1 MAKSYY
7 KQSERPEVEGI
18 NWGQIGTDLSNE
30 LRAEETRRTDLK
42 AEIDKDSRDYIS
54 SFNDSPQGQHIGANE
69 RMAKFADNASQHM
82 LSLNKRLRNGNIKL
96 RDYNAQI
103 ANINQ
108 GTTDMFEV
116 SKTFNKDFDAN
127 LLRIESGEASA
138 EEIHYN
144 KQLQDFSN
152 PSFSDIYIDPVSSQ
166 ISAAKMVDD
175 GYGKLVKSSNPS
187 DMRSVFSLK
196 NTAKRKINNFKINE
210 FSDNVKGSYNAKFQ
224 TILNEGSVGK
234 ITSMLES
241 KDFISST
248 NNIISSVLTNS
259 HNAAT
264 ILTNRVQDA
273 KGNSIKPYKFVTLP
287 TDKLP
292 EVKEEGVIYLVPNP
306 TDPNSGASQPKLTPK
321 QTTEATEILRT
332 AINSKIGV
340 EVTEFDKEKKG
351 GQVLSNKLNKQKLDQ
366 NALTNPEEVTQ
377 LKEKGVQLKE
387 KGIRDEANHKSD
399 MTAAVSDEEKKQKEL
414 KYYDEKAEL
423 DILVTETQMA
433 ENTAQHKAN
442 MTRAVS
448 TEEKQQTQIKYLD
461 EKLRLGND
469 LLAKKLEKES
479 KKESTALKDYNT
491 YVQGKYTLTAADIS
505 NDNDAAKNLN
515 NAYGDLNFKF
525 ETGSS
530 WSAETIKMISPEG
543 EELEID
549 LSYPNAEQ
557 TIQNFI
563 NLNTPDMT
571 IGRLSK
577 SGSLTSGSNESS
589 VTTVNTSNY

>member
-116 SKTFNKDFDAN
+116 SKTFNKEFDAN
-127 LLRIESGEASA
+127 LLRINSGEASA

-187 DMRSVFSLK
+187 EMRSVFSLK

-210 FSDNVKGSYNAKFQ
+210 FSDKVKGSYNAKFQ
-224 TILNEGSVGK
+224 TILNKGTTGQ
-234 ITSMLES
+234 ITSMLKSE
-241 KDFISST
+241 DFINAT
-248 NNIISSVLTNS
+248 NYEISSVLTNP

-273 KGNSIKPYKFVTLP
+273 KGNTIKPYKFVTLS

-340 EVTEFDKEKKG
+340 EVTEFDEGKEAR
-351 GQVLSNKLNKQKLDQ
+351 L
-366 NALTNPEEVTQ
+366 
-377 LKEKGVQLKE
+377 
-387 KGIRDEANHKSD
+387 EAKHESD
-399 MTAAVSDEEKKQKEL
+399 MT
-414 KYYDEKAEL
+414 
-423 DILVTETQMA
+423 
-433 ENTAQHKAN
+433 
-442 MTRAVS
+442 RAKS
-448 TEEKQQTQIKYLD
+448 TEEKQQIQIKYLD

-469 LLAKKLEKES
+469 LLTKRLEKES
-479 KKESTALKDYNT
+479 KEGSTALKDFNT
-491 YVQGKYTLTAADIS
+491 LVQSKYTLTAADIAS
-505 NDNDAAKNLN
+505 DNDAAENLN
-515 NAYGDLNFKF
+515 NAYGDLRFKF
-525 ETGSS
+525 EPAMAGGTQ
-530 WSAETIKMISPEG
+530 AVKIVSPEG
-543 EELEID
+543 EELVIVLD
-549 LSYPNAEQ
+549 YPNAEQ
-557 TIQNFI
+557 TIKNFI

-577 SGSLTSGSNESS
+577 SGSLTSGKKPTNISSKMSHSEWKKSNPNGTFSQYTE
-589 VTTVNTSNY
+589 YRK